1 MIQIIEG
8 ANISEKDV
16 MTFNSA
22 WKITFE
28 KDIDILFSPNLHPK
42 DIHFFLHDK
51 NSLVAIGR
59 YRFITGIMVGS
70 IPYSKDVWGRA
81 DIGVCGTKGQ
91 GYGKKIISLMSEYAL
106 KNNMV
111 SCIGFHGKKTT
122 LSEFYRKCGLIV
134 NESIGERFIKN
145 SNGEVTNMG
154 HANVSHFKN
163 DPFIEAV
170 LASKDNVEIPF
181 SW

>member
-1 MIQIIEG
+1 MVHIIEG
-8 ANISEKDV
+8 SKISDKEI
-16 MTFNSA
+16 MAFNSA
-22 WKITFE
+22 WKTAFE
-28 KDIDILFSPNLHPK
+28 KDIDILSSSDLNAR

-59 YRFITGIMVGS
+59 YRFITGILIGN

-91 GYGKKIISLMSEYAL
+91 GYGKKIISFMSDYAL
-106 KNNMV
+106 NNNMV

-122 LSEFYRKCGLIV
+122 LSEFYRKCGLVV
-134 NESIGERFIKN
+134 NETIGERFTKFV
-145 SNGEVTNMG
+145 NGEQSNMG
-154 HANVSHFKN
+154 HTNVSHFKN
-163 DPFIEAV
+163 DPFIESV
-170 LASKDNVEIPF
+170 LESKDKITIPF